1 MAMTDGIM
9 PVYEVN
15 GGQDSGFGGGNSW
28 FFFLFIILIWGGNG
42 IGGGFGGGN
51 SAVAQTL
58 SNDFLYQNLNGSI
71 DGLASTVASGF
82 TGVSNGLATLG
93 YESLA
98 HAKDLQAQLA
108 ATTCET
114 NRNIDAVRYENARN
128 TCDIISANEKNTDRI
143 LAHLTATEIQSLR
156 DNLNTANMQ
165 LSQQAQS
172 ANLIGA
178 LRPSPMPA
186 YITHSP
192 YESTFGIGC
201 TC

>member
-71 DGLASTVASGF
+71 DGLAGAVASGF

-108 ATTCET
+108 ASTCET

-128 TCDIISANEKNTDRI
+128 TCDIISANEKNADRI
-143 LAHLTATEIQSLR
+143 LAHLTASEMQTLR
-156 DNLNTANMQ
+156 DTLQSTQ
-165 LSQQAQS
+165 LVLAQAQQTS
-172 ANLIGA
+172 NIIGA
-178 LRPSPMPA
+178 LTPKTPIPA
-186 YITHSP
+186 YMTNSP
-192 YESTFGIGC
+192 YEAISHGC
-201 TC
+201 YC